1 MERAELSRLLG
12 GTSGPVVAQPARRI
26 MISEAE
32 PRKFM
37 AAFAQAVSGEAEIFL
52 CDPKWGAVER
62 SQVDAL
68 LRSPMPGAL
77 VSTAGKGWLM
87 IPTGGT
93 SGKVRFARHD
103 AATLAAAVRGFA
115 QYFELSQ
122 VNAAGVL
129 PLHHVSGLMAWMRC
143 TLTGGTYRPLDWKAI
158 EDGVFPSLPVKV
170 HGWVI
175 SLVPT
180 QLERLLRKEAAIEWL
195 KKFRIIF
202 VGGGPTWSELL
213 DKAQSLKLPL
223 SLGYGMTESAAML
236 AGLRPADFLKGQRSC
251 GTTMPHVTAQISSEG
266 VISINGDSL
275 FRGYYP
281 QWRAPG
287 EFVTEDGGYRDR
299 NGHLYITGRRDTVI
313 ISGGEKVDP
322 AAVEEVL
329 RGSGELPQVVVLGV
343 PDAEWGQVVIA
354 VYPETPAPK
363 LKKVAEVMN
372 RLLSP
377 AKRPKLFVP
386 LPRWPVNE
394 QGKVN
399 RAEVAHLAEHALRA
413 GLGEHRE

>member
-1 MERAELSRLLG
+1 MERAELNRLLG
-12 GTSGPVVAQPARRI
+12 GTIAAQTARRI
-26 MISEAE
+26 MISESE

-37 AAFAQAVSGEAEIFL
+37 AAFSQALAGEADIFL

-62 SQVDAL
+62 SQLDAL
-68 LRSPMPGAL
+68 LRTPTTGKLMP
-77 VSTAGKGWLM
+77 TAGRGWLM

-93 SGKVRFARHD
+93 SGHVRFTRHD
-103 AATLAAAVRGFA
+103 AATIAAAVKGFA
-115 QYFELSQ
+115 QHFELAQ

-129 PLHHVSGLMAWMRC
+129 PLHHVSGFMAWMRC
-143 TLTGGTYRPLDWKAI
+143 VLTGGTYRPLDWKAI
-158 EDGVFPSLPVKV
+158 EDGTFPTLPVKV
-170 HGWVI
+170 HGWVL

-180 QLERLLRKEAAIEWL
+180 QLERLLRQEAAIDWL
-195 KKFRIIF
+195 RKFRTIF
-202 VGGGPTWSELL
+202 VGGGPTWPELL
-213 DKAQSLKLPL
+213 DKAQALKLPL

-236 AGLRPADFLKGQRSC
+236 AGLRTADFLAGMRSC
-251 GTTMPHVTAQISSEG
+251 GTVMPHIAAQVSSEG
-266 VISINGDSL
+266 AVSIDGDSL
-275 FRGYYP
+275 FRGYFP

-287 EFVTEDGGYRDR
+287 EFITNDGGYRDR

-322 AAVEEVL
+322 AAVEQVL
-329 RGSGELPQVVVLGV
+329 RASGELPQVVVLGV

-354 VYPETPAPK
+354 AYPEAPPPK

>member
-1 MERAELSRLLG
+1 MERAELNRLLG
-12 GTSGPVVAQPARRI
+12 GTVAAQTARRV

-37 AAFAQAVSGEAEIFL
+37 AAFSQALAGEADIFL
-52 CDPKWGAVER
+52 CDPRWGAVER

-68 LRSPMPGAL
+68 LRTPTSGKLMP
-77 VSTAGKGWLM
+77 TAGRGWLM

-93 SGKVRFARHD
+93 SGHVRFTRHD
-103 AATLAAAVRGFA
+103 AATVAAAVKGFA
-115 QYFELSQ
+115 RHFELAQ

-129 PLHHVSGLMAWMRC
+129 PLHHVSGFMAWMRC
-143 TLTGGTYRPLDWKAI
+143 VMTGGTYRPLDWKAI
-158 EDGVFPSLPVKV
+158 EDGAFPTLPVKV
-170 HGWVI
+170 HGWVL

-180 QLERLLRKEAAIEWL
+180 QLERLLRQETAIEWL
-195 KKFRIIF
+195 GKFRIIF
-202 VGGGPTWSELL
+202 VGGGPTWPELL
-213 DKAQSLKLPL
+213 DKARALKLPL

-236 AGLRPADFLKGQRSC
+236 AGLRTADFLAGMRSC
-251 GTTMPHVTAQISSEG
+251 GTVMPHITAQVSSEG
-266 VISINGDSL
+266 AISIAGESL
-275 FRGYYP
+275 FRGYFP

-287 EFVTEDGGYRDR
+287 EFVTNDGGYRDR

-322 AAVEEVL
+322 AAVEQVL
-329 RGSGELPQVVVLGV
+329 RASGELPQVVVLGV

-354 VYPETPAPK
+354 AYPEVPAPK

>member
-1 MERAELSRLLG
+1 MERAELNRLLG
-12 GTSGPVVAQPARRI
+12 GTVAPQTTRRV
-26 MISEAE
+26 MISESE

-37 AAFAQAVSGEAEIFL
+37 AAFSQAVAGEADIFL

-68 LRSPMPGAL
+68 LRTPTTGKLMPTDGR
-77 VSTAGKGWLM
+77 GWLM

-93 SGKVRFARHD
+93 GGQVRFARHD
-103 AATLAAAVRGFA
+103 AATIAAAVKGFA
-115 QYFELSQ
+115 QHFELAQ
-122 VNAAGVL
+122 INAAGVL
-129 PLHHVSGLMAWMRC
+129 PLHHVSGFMAWMRAVM
-143 TLTGGTYRPLDWKAI
+143 TGGTYRPLDWKAM
-158 EDGVFPSLPVKV
+158 EEGTFPPLPVKV
-170 HGWVI
+170 HGWVL

-180 QLERLLRKEAAIEWL
+180 QLERLLRQEASIDWL
-195 KKFRIIF
+195 RKFRIIF
-202 VGGGPTWSELL
+202 VGGGPTWPELL
-213 DKAQSLKLPL
+213 DKARALKLPI

-236 AGLRPADFLKGQRSC
+236 AGLRTADFLAGMQSC
-251 GTTMPHVTAQISSEG
+251 GTVMPHITTQVSSEG
-266 VISINGDSL
+266 AISIDGESL
-275 FRGYYP
+275 FRGYFP
-281 QWRAPG
+281 QWRTPG
-287 EFVTEDGGYRDR
+287 EFVTNDGGYRDR
-299 NGHLYITGRRDTVI
+299 NGHLYITGRRDRVI

-322 AAVEEVL
+322 AAVEQVL
-329 RGSGELPQVVVLGV
+329 RASGELPQVVVLGI

-354 VYPETPAPK
+354 AYPEEPAPK

>member
-1 MERAELSRLLG
+1 MERAELARLLG
-12 GTSGPVVAQPARRI
+12 GTLAPQTSRRI
-26 MISEAE
+26 LISEAE

-37 AAFAQAVSGEAEIFL
+37 MAFAQAAAGEAEVFL

-62 SQVDAL
+62 SQVDTL
-68 LRSPMPGAL
+68 LRAPIPEAMLCA
-77 VSTAGKGWLM
+77 AGKGWLM

-93 SGKVRFARHD
+93 NGQVRFARHD
-103 AATLAAAVRGFA
+103 TATISAAVKGFT
-115 QYFELSQ
+115 QHFELPQ

-129 PLHHVSGLMAWMRC
+129 PLHHVSGFMAWMRC
-143 TLTGGTYRPLDWKAI
+143 TMTGGTYRPLDWKAL
-158 EDGVFPSLPVKV
+158 EEGTLPVLPVKV
-170 HGWVI
+170 HGWVL

-180 QLERLLRKEAAIEWL
+180 QLERLLRQDAAIEWL
-195 KKFRIIF
+195 RKFRVIF

-213 DKAQSLKLPL
+213 DKAASLRLPL
-223 SLGYGMTESAAML
+223 SLGYGMTESAAMM
-236 AGLRPADFLKGQRSC
+236 AGSRTADFLAGTRSC
-251 GTTMPHVTAQISSEG
+251 GTMMPHVTAQISSEG
-266 VISINGDSL
+266 AISIYGESL

-281 QWRAPG
+281 QWRTPG
-287 EFVTEDGGYRDR
+287 EFVTQDGGYRDR

-322 AAVEEVL
+322 AAVEDVL

-354 VYPETPAPK
+354 AYPESPPPK

-386 LPRWPVNE
+386 LAKWPVNE
-394 QGKVN
+394 EGKVN
-399 RAEVAHLAEHALRA
+399 RAEVAHLAEHIFARRP
-413 GLGEHRE
+413 G

>member
-1 MERAELSRLLG
+1 MERAELNRLLG
-12 GTSGPVVAQPARRI
+12 GTITLQTTRRA

-37 AAFAQAVSGEAEIFL
+37 AAFSQALAGEADIFL

-68 LRSPMPGAL
+68 LRTP
-77 VSTAGKGWLM
+77 TAGKLMPTDGRGWLM
-87 IPTGGT
+87 LPTGGT
-93 SGKVRFARHD
+93 SGQVRFARHD
-103 AATLAAAVRGFA
+103 AATIAAAVKGFA
-115 QYFELSQ
+115 RHFELTQ

-129 PLHHVSGLMAWMRC
+129 PLHHVSGFMAWMRC
-143 TLTGGTYRPLDWKAI
+143 VMTGGTYRPLDWKSI
-158 EDGVFPSLPVKV
+158 EEGDFPTLPVKV
-170 HGWVI
+170 HGWVL
-175 SLVPT
+175 SLVST
-180 QLERLLRKEAAIEWL
+180 QLERLLRQEAAIDWL
-195 KKFRIIF
+195 RKFRIIF
-202 VGGGPTWSELL
+202 IGGGPTWPELL
-213 DKAQSLKLPL
+213 DKARAQKLPL

-236 AGLRPADFLKGQRSC
+236 AGLRPVDFLAGMRSC
-251 GTTMPHVTAQISSEG
+251 GTVMPHITVQLSSEG
-266 VISINGDSL
+266 AISLEGESL
-275 FRGYYP
+275 FRGYFP
-281 QWRAPG
+281 QWRASG
-287 EFVTEDGGYRDR
+287 EFLTNDGGYRDR

-329 RGSGELPQVVVLGV
+329 RASGELSQVVVLGV

-354 VYPETPAPK
+354 AYPEEPAPK
-363 LKKVAEVMN
+363 LKKIAEVMN

-399 RAEVAHLAEHALRA
+399 RAEVAHLAEQALRA

>member
-1 MERAELSRLLG
+1 MERTELSRLLG
-12 GTSGPVVAQPARRI
+12 GTLALQSARRLVI
-26 MISEAE
+26 TEAE

-37 AAFAQAVSGEAEIFL
+37 AAFTQAVAGEAEVFL

-62 SQVDAL
+62 SQVDSL
-68 LRSPMPGAL
+68 LRSPVPAIPAGME
-77 VSTAGKGWLM
+77 GKGWLM

-93 SGKVRFARHD
+93 SGHVRFARHD
-103 AATLAAAVRGFA
+103 SVTLAAAVRGFT
-115 QYFELSQ
+115 QHFEISQ
-122 VNAAGVL
+122 VNAVGVL
-129 PLHHVSGLMAWMRC
+129 PLHHVSGLLAWMRC
-143 TLTGGTYRPLDWKAI
+143 ALTGGTYRPLDWKTI
-158 EDGVFPSLPVKV
+158 EEGVLPALPIKV

-180 QLERLLRKEAAIEWL
+180 QLERLLRQEAAIEWL
-195 KKFRIIF
+195 RKFRIIF
-202 VGGGPTWSELL
+202 LGGGPAWPELL
-213 DKAQSLKLPL
+213 DKVMALKLPL
-223 SLGYGMTESAAML
+223 SVGYGMTESAAML
-236 AGLRPADFLKGQRSC
+236 SGVKPADFLAGLRSC
-251 GTTMPHVTAQISSEG
+251 GTVMPHVAARVSDEG
-266 VISINGDSL
+266 VISISGESL

-281 QWRAPG
+281 QWRPPG

-322 AAVEEVL
+322 AAVEAVL

-354 VYPETPAPK
+354 TYPESPAPK

-386 LPRWPVNE
+386 LPRWPVND

-413 GLGEHRE
+413 SLGEHHE

>member
-1 MERAELSRLLG
+1 MERVELSRLLG
-12 GTSGPVVAQPARRI
+12 ATATAEPGRRVL
-26 MISEAE
+26 ISESDPQA
-32 PRKFM
+32 FM
-37 AAFAQAVSGEAEIFL
+37 TAFAEAVAGSGDIFL

-68 LRSPMPGAL
+68 LRSTSSGGQMPI
-77 VSTAGKGWLM
+77 AGRGWLM

-93 SGKVRFARHD
+93 SGQVRFARHD
-103 AATLAAAVRGFA
+103 AATIAAAVRGFSRH
-115 QYFELSQ
+115 FELPE
-122 VNAAGVL
+122 VNAAGIL

-143 TLTGGTYRPLDWKAI
+143 VLTGGTYLPLDWKAI
-158 EDGVFPSLPVKV
+158 EEGQFPVLPVKTY
-170 HGWVI
+170 GWVL
-175 SLVPT
+175 SVVPT
-180 QLERLLRKEAAIEWL
+180 QLERLLRQEPAVEWL
-195 KKFRIIF
+195 RKFKVIF
-202 VGGGPTWSELL
+202 VGGGPAWPEIL
-213 DKAQSLKLPL
+213 DKAHSLRLPL
-223 SLGYGMTESAAML
+223 SLGYGMTESAAMV
-236 AGLRPADFLKGQRSC
+236 AGLKAGEFLSGIRSC
-251 GTTMPHVTAQISSEG
+251 GTVLPHLTAQISAEG
-266 VISINGDSL
+266 ALAVSGESV
-275 FRGYYP
+275 FRGYFP

-287 EFVTEDGGYRDR
+287 EFVTQDGGYRDEK
-299 NGHLYITGRRDTVI
+299 GHLYVTGRRDHVI

-329 RGSGELPQVVVLGV
+329 RGSGEMPQVVVLGV

-354 VYPETPAPK
+354 AYPESPAPK

-386 LPRWPVNE
+386 LPKWPVND

-399 RAEVAHLAEHALRA
+399 RAEVAHLTEHALRS

>member
-12 GTSGPVVAQPARRI
+12 GTVALQSARRVQ
-26 MISEAE
+26 ISEAD
-32 PRKFM
+32 PRKFI
-37 AAFAQAVSGEAEIFL
+37 AAFTQVIGGDSEIFL

-68 LRSPMPGAL
+68 MRAPTSGTLPPTEGR
-77 VSTAGKGWLM
+77 GWLM

-93 SGKVRFARHD
+93 SGKVRFTRHD
-103 AATLAAAVRGFA
+103 AGTIAAAVRGFT
-115 QYFELSQ
+115 QHFGLSQ
-122 VNAAGVL
+122 VNAAGIL
-129 PLHHVSGLMAWMRC
+129 PMHHVSGFMAWMRC

-158 EDGVFPSLPVKV
+158 EDGTFPVLPVKV

-180 QLERLLRKEAAIEWL
+180 QLERLMRQEAAIEWL
-195 KKFRIIF
+195 RKFRMIF
-202 VGGGPTWSELL
+202 VGGGPTWPELL
-213 DKAQSLKLPL
+213 DNAAVQKLPI
-223 SLGYGMTESAAML
+223 SLGYGMTESAAMMAGLKPAEFL
-236 AGLRPADFLKGQRSC
+236 AGGRSC
-251 GTTMPHVTAQISSEG
+251 GTMMPHVTAQISSEG
-266 VISINGDSL
+266 VISISGASL

-281 QWRAPG
+281 QWLTAG

-299 NGHLYITGRRDTVI
+299 NGYLYITGRRDTVI

-329 RGSGELPQVVVLGV
+329 RGSGELPQVVVFGV

-354 VYPETPAPK
+354 TYPESPAPK

-386 LPRWPVNE
+386 LAQWPIND

-399 RAEVAHLAEHALRA
+399 RSEVTHLAEFALRS

>member
-1 MERAELSRLLG
+1 MERAELGRLIDGEVTLH
-12 GTSGPVVAQPARRI
+12 PARRVL
-26 MISEAE
+26 ISEAE

-37 AAFAQAVSGEAEIFL
+37 AAFAQAVAGEGDVFL

-68 LRSPMPGAL
+68 LRAPVPANAGD
-77 VSTAGKGWLM
+77 TKGKGWLM

-93 SGKVRFARHD
+93 SGQVRFARHD
-103 AATLAAAVRGFA
+103 ADTIEAAVQGFTRH
-115 QYFELSQ
+115 FEISQ
-122 VNAAGVL
+122 VNAVGVL
-129 PLHHVSGLMAWMRC
+129 PLNHVSGLMAWMRC
-143 TLTGGTYRPLDWKAI
+143 ALTGGTYRPMDWKAI
-158 EDGVFPSLPVKV
+158 EEGLLPEMPVKA
-170 HGWVI
+170 HGWVL

-180 QLERLLRKEAAIEWL
+180 QLERLLKQTAAIDWL
-195 KKFRIIF
+195 RKFRVIF
-202 VGGGPTWSELL
+202 IGGGPAWPEML
-213 DKAQSLKLPL
+213 DKAQSLALPL
-223 SLGYGMTESAAML
+223 SLGYGMTESAAMV
-236 AGLRPADFLKGQRSC
+236 AGLKSAEFLSGNRSC
-251 GTTMPHVTAQISSEG
+251 GSFMPHVTAQISGEG
-266 VISINGDSL
+266 VLSIGGGSM

-287 EFVTEDGGYRDR
+287 VFVTQDGGYLDR
-299 NGHLYITGRRDTVI
+299 SGFLYITGRRDAVI

-329 RGSGELPQVVVLGV
+329 RASGEMTQVVVLGV

-354 VYPETPAPK
+354 VYPENPAPK
-363 LKKVAEVMN
+363 LKKVADVMN

-386 LPRWPVNE
+386 LPNWPVND

>member
-1 MERAELSRLLG
+1 MERFELSRLLG
-12 GTSGPVVAQPARRI
+12 GMAASQTARRI
-26 MISEAE
+26 LISEPE

-37 AAFAQAVSGEAEIFL
+37 AAFAQAVAGDAEIFL
-52 CDPKWGAVER
+52 CDAKWGAVER

-68 LRSPMPGAL
+68 LRTPAPGTL
-77 VSTAGKGWLM
+77 QPTEGKGWLM

-93 SGKVRFARHD
+93 NGLVRFARHD
-103 AATLAAAVRGFA
+103 ASTIAAAVKGFT
-115 QYFELSQ
+115 QHFEVTQ

-129 PLHHVSGLMAWMRC
+129 PLHHVSGFMAWMRC
-143 TLTGGTYRPLDWKAI
+143 ALTGGTYRPLDWKAI
-158 EDGVFPSLPVKV
+158 EEGTFPLLPVKV

-180 QLERLLRKEAAIEWL
+180 QLERLLRQEAAVEWL
-195 KKFRIIF
+195 RKFRMIF
-202 VGGGPTWSELL
+202 LGGGPSWPELL
-213 DKAQSLKLPL
+213 DKAAALKLPL
-223 SLGYGMTESAAML
+223 SVGYGMTESAAMM
-236 AGLRPADFLKGQRSC
+236 AALRPPEFLTGTRSC
-251 GTTMPHVTAQISSEG
+251 GTVMPHVTMQINDEG
-266 VISINGDSL
+266 VISINGDSV
-275 FRGYYP
+275 FRGFYP

-287 EFVTEDGGYRDR
+287 EFVTQDGGYRDR
-299 NGHLYITGRRDTVI
+299 HGHVYITGRRDTVI
-313 ISGGEKVDP
+313 ICGGEKIDP
-322 AAVEEVL
+322 AAVEAVL

-354 VYPETPAPK
+354 TYPESPAPK

-386 LPRWPVNE
+386 LPRWPVND

-413 GLGEHRE
+413 SLGEHQE

>member
-1 MERAELSRLLG
+1 MERVELNRLLG
-12 GTSGPVVAQPARRI
+12 GTVATQASRRTL
-26 MISEAE
+26 ISEPE

-37 AAFAQAVSGEAEIFL
+37 AAFIQALAGEGEIFL

-68 LRSPMPGAL
+68 LRTPTSGTLLP
-77 VSTAGKGWLM
+77 TAGRGWLM

-93 SGKVRFARHD
+93 SGQVRFARHD
-103 AATLAAAVRGFA
+103 SFTIAAAVKGFA
-115 QYFELSQ
+115 QHFEFSQ

-129 PLHHVSGLMAWMRC
+129 PLHHVSGFMAWMRC
-143 TLTGGTYRPLDWKAI
+143 VLTGGTYRPLDWKTV
-158 EDGVFPSLPVKV
+158 EEGVMPTLPVKV
-170 HGWVI
+170 HGWVL

-180 QLERLLRKEAAIEWL
+180 QLERLLRQEAAIEWMR
-195 KKFRIIF
+195 KFRMIF
-202 VGGGPTWSELL
+202 IGGGPIWPELL
-213 DKAQSLKLPL
+213 DKSRALKLPL

-236 AGLRPADFLKGQRSC
+236 AGLRTTDFLTGMRSC
-251 GTTMPHVTAQISSEG
+251 GTVMPHVTVQISGEG
-266 VISINGDSL
+266 AISIDGESL
-275 FRGYYP
+275 FRGYFP

-287 EFVTEDGGYRDR
+287 EFVTKDGGYRDR

-354 VYPETPAPK
+354 TYPEEPAPK
-363 LKKVAEVMN
+363 LKKVAEAMN

-386 LPRWPVNE
+386 LSRWPVNE
-394 QGKVN
+394 NGKVN

-413 GLGEHRE
+413 GLGGHRE

>member
-1 MERAELSRLLG
+1 MERVELSRLLG
-12 GTSGPVVAQPARRI
+12 GTIATQTARRI
-26 MISEAE
+26 LISEAD

-37 AAFAQAVSGEAEIFL
+37 AAFTQAVSGEAEVFL

-68 LRSPMPGAL
+68 LRTPASGTLTPT
-77 VSTAGKGWLM
+77 SGKGWLM

-93 SGKVRFARHD
+93 SGQVRFARHD
-103 AATLAAAVRGFA
+103 ACTIEAAVRGFTEH
-115 QYFELSQ
+115 FKLSQ

-129 PLHHVSGLMAWMRC
+129 PLHHVSGFMAWMRC
-143 TLTGGTYRPLDWKAI
+143 ALTGGTYRPLDWKAI
-158 EDGVFPSLPVKV
+158 EDGTRPTLPVKV
-170 HGWVI
+170 HGWVL

-180 QLERLLRKEAAIEWL
+180 QLERLLRQEPTIDWL
-195 KKFRIIF
+195 RKFRMIF
-202 VGGGPTWSELL
+202 VGGGPTWPELL
-213 DKAQSLKLPL
+213 DKAFALKLPL
-223 SLGYGMTESAAML
+223 SLGYGMTESAAMM
-236 AGLRPADFLKGQRSC
+236 AGLRTADFLAGIRSC
-251 GTTMPHVTAQISSEG
+251 GTVMPHVTAQVNSEG
-266 VISINGDSL
+266 VISINGESM

-281 QWRAPG
+281 QWRAAG
-287 EFVTEDGGYRDR
+287 EFVTQDGGYRDR

-322 AAVEEVL
+322 ATVEEVL

-343 PDAEWGQVVIA
+343 PDAEWGQVLIA
-354 VYPETPAPK
+354 TYPESPAPK

-386 LPRWPVNE
+386 LANWPVND

>member
-1 MERAELSRLLG
+1 MERTELSRLLG
-12 GTSGPVVAQPARRI
+12 GTLALQSARRLVI
-26 MISEAE
+26 TEAE

-37 AAFAQAVSGEAEIFL
+37 AAFTQAVAGEAEVFL

-62 SQVDAL
+62 SQVDSL
-68 LRSPMPGAL
+68 LRSPVPAIPAGME
-77 VSTAGKGWLM
+77 GKGWLM

-93 SGKVRFARHD
+93 SGHVRFARHD
-103 AATLAAAVRGFA
+103 SVTLAAAVRGFT
-115 QYFELSQ
+115 QHFEISQ
-122 VNAAGVL
+122 VNAVGVL
-129 PLHHVSGLMAWMRC
+129 PLHHVSGLLAWMRC
-143 TLTGGTYRPLDWKAI
+143 ALTGGTYRPLDWKTI
-158 EDGVFPSLPVKV
+158 EEGVLPALPIKV

-180 QLERLLRKEAAIEWL
+180 QLERLLRQEAAVEWL
-195 KKFRIIF
+195 RKFRIIF
-202 VGGGPTWSELL
+202 LGGGPAWPELL
-213 DKAQSLKLPL
+213 DKVMALKLPL
-223 SLGYGMTESAAML
+223 SVGYGMTESAAML
-236 AGLRPADFLKGQRSC
+236 SGVKPADFLAGLRSC
-251 GTTMPHVTAQISSEG
+251 GTVMPHVAARVSDEG
-266 VISINGDSL
+266 VISISGESL

-281 QWRAPG
+281 QWRPPG

-322 AAVEEVL
+322 AAVEAVL

-354 VYPETPAPK
+354 TYPESPAPK

-386 LPRWPVNE
+386 LPRWPVND

-413 GLGEHRE
+413 SLGEHHE